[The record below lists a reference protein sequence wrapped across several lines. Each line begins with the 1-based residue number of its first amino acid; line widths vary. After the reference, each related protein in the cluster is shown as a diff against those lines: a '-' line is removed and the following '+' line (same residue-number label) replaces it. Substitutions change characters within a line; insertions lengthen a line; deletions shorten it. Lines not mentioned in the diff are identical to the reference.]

1 MFVGVCHVTLRLP
14 ENGSL
19 KGKRQVVLSISQR
32 LRNKFNVA
40 VAEVGYTER
49 WQIAE
54 LGVSCLSND
63 AGHAREQLDNVV
75 RFIET
80 SRMDAE
86 LLNSEIEVSLAF

>member
-1 MFVGVCHVTLRLP
+1 VFVGVCHVTLRLP
-14 ENGSL
+14 ESGSL
-19 KGKRQVVLSISQR
+19 KAKRQVVLSISQR

-40 VAEVGYTER
+40 VAEVGGTER

-54 LGVSCLSND
+54 LGVSCVSND
-63 AGHAREQLDNVV
+63 AGHARGQLDNVV

-86 LLNSEIEVSLAF
+86 LLNSEIDVSQAF